1 MDIMDKSLLEFW
13 QMLNRNE
20 VKYIMVGG
28 LSVNFNGHNRVTD
41 DLDIWLKDTLEN
53 RKRFRKS
60 FQDLGYGDFLSFET
74 TQFIPG
80 WSQFYVGPGIVLD
93 IMTSMKGLEEYSFD
107 ECYEKASFAAIDGVA
122 VPFLH
127 INHLLQNKR
136 AVARPKDLDDVRE
149 LEKIKEER
157 RKMGLD
163 QPE

>member
-1 MDIMDKSLLEFW
+1 MDIMDEDLLKFW
-13 QMLNRNE
+13 QVLNSNE
-20 VKYIMVGG
+20 VQYIMVGG
-28 LSVNFNGHNRVTD
+28 LSVNFNGYNRVTD
-41 DLDIWLKDTLEN
+41 DLDIWIKDTLEN

-60 FQDLGYGDFLSFET
+60 FVDLGYGDFLSFET

-93 IMTSMKGLEEYSFD
+93 IMTTMKGLEQFSFD
-107 ECYEKASFAAIDGVA
+107 DCYKEASVAAIDGVK

-127 INHLLQNKR
+127 INHLLENKR
-136 AVARPKDLDDVRE
+136 AVARPKDLDDIRA

-163 QPE
+163 

>member
-1 MDIMDKSLLEFW
+1 MDIMDEDLLKFW
-13 QMLNRNE
+13 QVLNSND
-20 VKYIMVGG
+20 VLYIMVGG

-41 DLDIWLKDTLEN
+41 DLDIWIKDTLDN

-60 FQDLGYGDFLSFET
+60 FVDLGYGDFLSFET
-74 TQFIPG
+74 TQFIAG

-93 IMTSMKGLEEYSFD
+93 IMTTMKGLEHFSFD
-107 ECYEKASFAAIDGVA
+107 DCYKEASVAAIDGVR

-127 INHLLQNKR
+127 INHLLENKR
-136 AVARPKDLDDVRE
+136 AVARPKDLDDIRA

-163 QPE
+163 